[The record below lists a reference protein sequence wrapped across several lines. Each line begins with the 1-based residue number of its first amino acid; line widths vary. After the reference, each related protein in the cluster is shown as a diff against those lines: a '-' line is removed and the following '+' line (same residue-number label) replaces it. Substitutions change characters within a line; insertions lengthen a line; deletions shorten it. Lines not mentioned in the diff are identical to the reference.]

1 MTGHFIAVV
10 LKKSHTGPCSDGETV
25 MNIIILTCKQYFSI
39 QYIHFYINDS
49 CIIDFYSFQLK

>member
-39 QYIHFYINDS
+39 QYTHFYI
-49 CIIDFYSFQLK
+49 